1 MGLVYQELE
10 DIVARILARLA
21 GYGLAPR
28 FVLRLVIGIGLGPDL
43 KEHSVDAAFLKQIQI
58 VGVLLLL

>member
-1 MGLVYQELE
+1 MLE
-10 DIVARILARLA
+10 TQ
-21 GYGLAPR
+21 PR
-28 FVLRLVIGIGLGPDL
+28 RNLSSRHGKFVLRLVIGIGLGPDL